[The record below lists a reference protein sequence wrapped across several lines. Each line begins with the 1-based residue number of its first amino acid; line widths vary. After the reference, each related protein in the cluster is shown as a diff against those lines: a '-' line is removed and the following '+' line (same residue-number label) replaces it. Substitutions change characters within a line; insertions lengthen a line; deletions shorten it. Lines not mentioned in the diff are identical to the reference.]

1 MTLDGRFKIGQLHG
15 RVVQIDLS
23 ERTIKDVPVPE
34 EAFRD
39 YLGGRGLNQYLLSEM
54 SRVAD
59 HPLSPE
65 NPVLISCGLLTGTA
79 APGAVRINIDSKNLF
94 SQGVGSS
101 SAGGEFGTW
110 MKQSGFG
117 TLVIIGTSDTP
128 CFVELRDG
136 EAFLRDA
143 SHVWGETTS
152 RCTAIL
158 EGQYSYP
165 VRVLCIGP
173 AAEVGVLGGCV
184 IVDRSRAAAK
194 CGIGTI
200 LGAKRLKAVV
210 AVGGHAETC
219 VAEPRQYEE
228 LSKKLWHKVMSSPV
242 HDVMCSHGTLCGV
255 NTKNPFGAA
264 PFRHY
269 QDGYMDAERIA
280 RINETGF
287 KRFEI
292 RRFPTRGCPVTCR
305 ATYVVPDGLYAGTR
319 VDAIEANSAQ
329 NFGIKL
335 DIDNPAAILHAHM
348 LCNDYGMDMDTV
360 AESIA
365 WAFECFQ
372 EGIIKASDTD
382 GLDLVWGNHRVLTEL
397 IRMIAARTGIGEA
410 LSQGSKRAARQ
421 WGARAEA
428 LTATM
433 KGQDLYEAVQVPRGY
448 GLGACL
454 ATRGGGHCSG
464 SPFCE
469 SYPQIVT
476 EDIGEAVYGSPT
488 AGNPTSYRAKGKLVA
503 LHERLHSVVN
513 SLGICGFMTIWQRFD
528 LLNMGDLAALVT
540 SATGRKHEKE
550 DLEEAG
556 QRIHTLERMYNFTH
570 AGLDGDQ
577 DLPPERFFRSRV
589 LRGPYAGLGLD
600 RQEFALMLAENYE
613 THGWSRAG
621 VPTRATLATLRIPA
635 RLDHRAAS

>member
-1 MTLDGRFKIGQLHG
+1 MALHSRFDLGQLHG
-15 RVVQIDLS
+15 RVVQINLS
-23 ERTIKDVPVPE
+23 DHTIKELPITE
-34 EAFRD
+34 EVFRD

-54 SRVAD
+54 SRAAD
-59 HPLSPE
+59 HPLSPD
-65 NPVLISCGLLTGTA
+65 NPVLISCGLLTGTV
-79 APGAVRINIDSKNLF
+79 APGAVRINLDSKSLF
-94 SQGVGSS
+94 SGGVGSS
-101 SAGGEFGTW
+101 SAGGEFGAW

-117 TLVIIGTSDTP
+117 TLVISGASDTP
-128 CFVELRDG
+128 CFVELHDG

-143 SHVWGETTS
+143 SHIWGETTS
-152 RCTAIL
+152 RCAEIL
-158 EGQYSYP
+158 EGQYPSP

-173 AAEVGVLGGCV
+173 AAEKGVLGGCV

-210 AVGGHAETC
+210 AMGGHAE
-219 VAEPRQYEE
+219 PRLADPRAYDE
-228 LSKKLWHKVMSSPV
+228 LSRKLWRKVVSSPV
-242 HDVMCSHGTLCGV
+242 HDIMCSHGTLCGV
-255 NTKNPFGAA
+255 NTKNPSGAA

-287 KRFEI
+287 KRFEV
-292 RRFPTRGCPVTCR
+292 RRFPTRGCPITCR
-305 ATYVVPDGLYAGTR
+305 ATYAVPDGLYAGTR
-319 VDAIEANSAQ
+319 VDAIEANSVQ

-335 DIDNPAAILHAHM
+335 DIDNPAAILNAHM
-348 LCNDYGMDMDTV
+348 LCNDYGMDIDTV

-372 EGIIKASDTD
+372 EGIINASDTD
-382 GLDLVWGNHRVLTEL
+382 GLDLVWGNHPVLPVL
-397 IRMIAARTGIGEA
+397 IRMIASRTGIGEC
-410 LSQGSKRAARQ
+410 LSQGSKKAAKQ

-469 SYPQIVT
+469 FNPQIVT
-476 EDIGEAVYGSPT
+476 EDVGEAVYGTPT
-488 AGNPTSYRAKGKLVA
+488 AGDPTSYRAKGKLVA

-528 LLNMGDLAALVT
+528 LLDMDDLAALV
-540 SATGRKHEKE
+540 SRATGRRHEKE
-550 DLEEAG
+550 DLEETG
-556 QRIHTLERMYNFTH
+556 QRIHTLERLYNYTH
-570 AGLDGDQ
+570 AGMDGAQ
-577 DLPPERFFRSRV
+577 DLPPERFFHGRV

-600 RQEFALMLAENYE
+600 REEFALMLAENYE
-613 THGWSRAG
+613 THGWSRGG
-621 VPTRATLATLRIPA
+621 VPTRATLDALRVSA
-635 RLDHRAAS
+635 RLGEGTTS